1 MCHQLQSRV
10 KERERLIVWEN
21 PYQLEAHVK
30 LDVFVAQ
37 KERLS
42 VHLYLVDITHLV
54 EDYLV

>member
-1 MCHQLQSRV
+1 MGRH
-10 KERERLIVWEN
+10 IVWEN
-21 PYQLEAHVK
+21 LYQVETHVK
-30 LDVFVAQ
+30 LDVLVAQ